1 MTYYLYH
8 IPGKKIG
15 ITKDL
20 KKRVEE
26 QQGYDKDEY
35 DIIMQTDDIT
45 KISEYELFL
54 QKLYGY
60 RVDEVPYNKLK
71 FNKEMKINVTE
82 ATTTFPCPLNKLKG
96 RLMDNIGMQW
106 ETEHGEL
113 NITPNTIKWIMKNA
127 KMSMYN
133 SERCYI
139 YNKAFARYYDN
150 NDAYD
155 QYNGKTKSG
164 GLLNDNK
171 VCGEPQYALRDCG
184 NCDCETDSQ
193 IEKLKRECNHAYD
206 CGFSDAKSKYT
217 EYQDHD
223 PEDYDMPE
231 CCNYDNLENC
241 TTPKGSKHDCVN
253 SGGFNEFD
261 LIRMW
266 ANQRGIY
273 EHGDT
278 KTQSLKLVEE
288 VGEICRAILKEDHD
302 EIVDGIGD
310 AVVVLTNLAELQ
322 GVTIEKCINVAYNT
336 IAKRSG
342 KMVNG
347 TFKKD

>member
-35 DIIMQTDDIT
+35 DIIMQTDDIA

-54 QKLYGY
+54 QELYGY

-133 SERCYI
+133 SERSYI

-155 QYNGKTKSG
+155 QYSGKTKSG
-164 GLLNDNK
+164 GLQNDNK
-171 VCGEPQYALRDCG
+171 VCGEPQYAIRDCDNC
-184 NCDCETDSQ
+184 NCD
-193 IEKLKRECNHAYD
+193 
-206 CGFSDAKSKYT
+206 
-217 EYQDHD
+217 EYQSHN
-223 PEDYDMPE
+223 PEEHGMPD
-231 CCNYDNLENC
+231 CCNYDKPC
-241 TTPKGSKHDCVN
+241 TTPRGSKHDCVN
-253 SGGFNEFD
+253 PGSINEFD

-266 ANQRGIY
+266 ANERGLY
-273 EHGDT
+273 DKGDT
-278 KTQSLKLVEE
+278 KTQALKLVEE

-302 EIVDGIGD
+302 EVVDGIGD

-322 GVTIEKCINVAYNT
+322 GVSIEKCINVAYNE
-336 IAKRSG
+336 ICNRKG